1 MHLHSYHNSGVT
13 EHVELLFGR
22 PEHFINILS
31 VETPDEPDVP
41 HPKEEGPEKN
51 LARLLEKV
59 EGCSVR
65 TEGSG
70 FQKGATIDVISQC
83 SAN

>member
-1 MHLHSYHNSGVT
+1 MHLHSYHNFGVT
-13 EHVELLFGR
+13 EPVELLFGR

-31 VETPDEPDVP
+31 VETPDEPEAP
-41 HPKEEGPEKN
+41 HPKEDGPEKN

-65 TEGSG
+65 RKGSG
-70 FQKGATIDVISQC
+70 FKESTMIDMISQG